1 MSFKLNT
8 QVITKIILWTVFWI
22 MLVLLSQPLV
32 ASEAIDTRTSKSISF
47 NTSTELDKA
56 TKDALLKQV
65 DADIMMPLDNQ
76 GFRMESTAM
85 AVHIV
90 TSSEIHGADY
100 SIYDASTELI
110 SDFDNDGFYHRFN
123 VLIDVDT
130 VFDTAYIYAELYLSY
145 EGGPWNHY
153 ASSDN
158 YHIHGDSELDSFIIE
173 TELADGFPPGY
184 YDVRIEVYDADYDE
198 WLLSYGPYDD
208 ASLSALPLEDSY
220 HDDIET
226 VVYYPVETEI
236 IVVDGHGGSMSWWL
250 FLVPALIAV
259 NRRFGSNKHRFQYNT
274 SVMLLA
280 GISLST
286 HFGLPEVLKAFSPQ
300 MNANTRK

>member
-8 QVITKIILWTVFWI
+8 QVITKIILWTVFWV
-22 MLVLLSQPLV
+22 MLVLLSQPLL

-65 DADIMMPLDNQ
+65 DADIMMPLDTQ
-76 GFRMESTAM
+76 GFRMESTAK
-85 AVHIV
+85 AVLIV
-90 TSSEIHGADY
+90 TTSEIHSVDFM
-100 SIYDASTELI
+100 IYDALTELV

-153 ASSDN
+153 ATSDN

-220 HDDIET
+220 HDDIEA
-226 VVYYPVETEI
+226 VVYYPVETQ
-236 IVVDGHGGSMSWWL
+236 IVVASHGGSMSWWL
-250 FLVPALIAV
+250 FFGPALITV
-259 NRRFGSNKHRFQYNT
+259 IRRFK
-274 SVMLLA
+274 
-280 GISLST
+280 
-286 HFGLPEVLKAFSPQ
+286 
-300 MNANTRK
+300 

>member
-8 QVITKIILWTVFWI
+8 QAIAKIILWTAFWV
-22 MLVLLSQPLV
+22 MLVLLSQPLL

-65 DADIMMPLDNQ
+65 DADIMMPLDTQ
-76 GFRMESTAM
+76 GFRMESTAK
-85 AVHIV
+85 AALIV
-90 TSSEIHGADY
+90 TTSEIHSVDFM
-100 SIYDASTELI
+100 IYDALTELV

-153 ASSDN
+153 ASRDN

-220 HDDIET
+220 HDDIEA
-226 VVYYPVETEI
+226 VVYYPVETQ
-236 IVVDGHGGSMSWWL
+236 IVVAGHGGSMSWWL

-259 NRRFGSNKHRFQYNT
+259 NRRLGSNKHRYQYNT
-274 SVMLLA
+274 SIMLLA
-280 GISLST
+280 GLSLST
-286 HFGLPEVLKAFSPQ
+286 FYARWEK
-300 MNANTRK
+300 RKTFRFFRK